1 MSTWQDIAVNL
12 LSNAIWAVGGYV
24 ILRLPFLK
32 KSFSAAPVILKKI
45 PTNKTL

>member
-24 ILRLPFLK
+24 ILQLPL
-32 KSFSAAPVILKKI
+32 LKKI
-45 PTNKTL
+45 IFAGAGDFKKKS